1 MTADPRLRQ
10 SVDVQEIDPG
20 EMLQRLLHRH
30 ISDDTS
36 WRLLSA
42 ILKAFQPAK
51 RKR

>member
-1 MTADPRLRQ
+1 MTTDPRLRQ
-10 SVDVQEIDPG
+10 SIDVQEIDPG
-20 EMLQRLLHRH
+20 EMLQRLIHRH

-42 ILKAFQPAK
+42 ILKAFQPK